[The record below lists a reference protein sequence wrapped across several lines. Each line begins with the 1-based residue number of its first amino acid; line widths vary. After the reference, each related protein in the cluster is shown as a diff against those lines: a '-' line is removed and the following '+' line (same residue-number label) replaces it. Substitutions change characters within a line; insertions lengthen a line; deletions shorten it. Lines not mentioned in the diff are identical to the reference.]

1 MVEKFT
7 AFSREKPEIRLSTR
21 ASRPRR
27 SNRAKPGTC
36 KRHPLRLVRVI
47 EGKRA
52 MIFVPRLSTR
62 AVSVDSMTVT
72 RPSEFLGR

>member
-1 MVEKFT
+1 
-7 AFSREKPEIRLSTR
+7 
-21 ASRPRR
+21 
-27 SNRAKPGTC
+27 
-36 KRHPLRLVRVI
+36 VI